1 MGHGHGHGQGH
12 GHAGAATDRRRLA
25 IALAVTLAT
34 AVIGALG
41 ALLTGSLALL
51 ADLGHLLTDAG
62 ALVAALVASI
72 LAARPATARRTYG
85 MGRAEVLVAALN
97 ALTLVAVVVWVAVE
111 AVQRLFDPV
120 EIPGV
125 PLLVI
130 GVLGLVGNLV
140 SLAVLAGGDRGN
152 MNMRGAML
160 HVLGDALGSV
170 GVLAAAVVLMT
181 TGWPYA
187 DTVASLFIVAL
198 ILPRAVGLL
207 REASHVLLEGAP
219 KGIDAGEVRVE
230 LLGVPGVTEVH
241 DLHLWAINDRT
252 PAMSAHLVVDEEVS
266 AHCGDRSVLDRAGH
280 VLRERFGLDHS
291 TLQVEH
297 DAHVAHENHCG

>member
-1 MGHGHGHGQGH
+1 MGHGHGHG
-12 GHAGAATDRRRLA
+12 GAQTDRRRLA
-25 IALAVTLAT
+25 VALGVTVFT
-34 AVIGALG
+34 AVAGALG

-51 ADLGHLLTDAG
+51 ADLGHLLTDSG
-62 ALVAALVASI
+62 ALVAALIASV
-72 LAARPATARRTYG
+72 LAGRPATDRRTYG
-85 MGRAEVLVAALN
+85 LGRAEVLVAALN

-111 AVQRLFDPV
+111 AVQRLFEPV
-120 EIPGV
+120 GIPGL
-125 PLLVI
+125 PLLVV

-152 MNMRGAML
+152 MNLRGAML

-187 DTVASLFIVAL
+187 DTVASMVIVAL
-198 ILPRAVGLL
+198 VLPRAVGLL

-219 KGIDAGEVRVE
+219 KGVDAGAVKDA
-230 LLGVPGVTEVH
+230 LLGVPGVTDVH

-266 AHCGDRSVLDRAGH
+266 AHCGDGSVLDRAAH

-297 DAHVAHENHCG
+297 DAHTGHENHCG